1 MRKTIIVTLA
11 LLLAFLAGAIWPFT
25 ALYDIARKAEAR
37 DVQGL
42 NERINFPALRRS
54 LTGQIISAYIRI
66 SGINVSPTGVTAAL
80 AGSIADPIVEKM
92 ISPEALAELLRTGW
106 PGAVLPAEQPAGLQG
121 LSPDRLGSAWALFAN
136 SNYGISGF
144 SVSVPADMPVAQQFR
159 IYLSLSKQGWRLS
172 GLDMP
177 EELVNSL
184 TQQLISRGGIPSARN
199 P

>member
-1 MRKTIIVTLA
+1 
-11 LLLAFLAGAIWPFT
+11 
-25 ALYDIARKAEAR
+25 
-37 DVQGL
+37 
-42 NERINFPALRRS
+42 
-54 LTGQIISAYIRI
+54 
-66 SGINVSPTGVTAAL
+66 
-80 AGSIADPIVEKM
+80 
-92 ISPEALAELLRTGW
+92 
-106 PGAVLPAEQPAGLQG
+106 VLPAEQPAGLQG